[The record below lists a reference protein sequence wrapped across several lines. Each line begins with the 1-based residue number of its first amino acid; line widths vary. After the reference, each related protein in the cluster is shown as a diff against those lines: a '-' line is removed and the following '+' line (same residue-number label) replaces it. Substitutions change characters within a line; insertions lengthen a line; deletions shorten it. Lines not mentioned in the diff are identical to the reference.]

1 MWTTTADQNRHTKVV
16 EYLLISITSKD
27 WYTSYLWENKA
38 NSWTVTKLAPV
49 CKNGL
54 RLRGIRAQCQGYG
67 QMFLLGLVRILQ
79 CSGEMQGAEPGV
91 LRKVRLA
98 SPSSPRAW
106 QSLNHWQTEMQEG
119 LALWFNQEALAR
131 KHNRVLPAGTGLI
144 EMCLHY
150 TPFLANWNQ
159 NNFKM
164 LTFEWRQEAC
174 GCVFGLTGIR
184 TWWGSEEVC
193 SPGTSLLPLLEE
205 SVQRKERLSCLNYLL
220 SKTKQKSVCSSENQ
234 EHLSHG
240 STFSPLQ
247 PCWQQRVPSL
257 RGKLG
262 HQILAWPTSWVFI
275 VLISSLAL

>member
-1 MWTTTADQNRHTKVV
+1 MPRLWTNVP
-16 EYLLISITSKD
+16 LGLSKD
-27 WYTSYLWENKA
+27 ITM
-38 NSWTVTKLAPV
+38 
-49 CKNGL
+49 L
-54 RLRGIRAQCQGYG
+54 RRDARGRTRSSEEG
-67 QMFLLGLVRILQ
+67 QTCISQ
-79 CSGEMQGAEPGV
+79 QS
-91 LRKVRLA
+91 
-98 SPSSPRAW
+98 
-106 QSLNHWQTEMQEG
+106 QSLAILEPLQTEMQEG

-247 PCWQQRVPSL
+247 PC
-257 RGKLG
+257 
-262 HQILAWPTSWVFI
+262 
-275 VLISSLAL
+275 